1 MKLVMHAVYMNN
13 NIDMDILFEE
23 IFRKLISPDF
33 GKNLV
38 GELPLFIQPIP
49 VTGQTE
55 LDGQLERLVSRLGK
69 KGKTAII
76 INLYELAMQLLE
88 EEGVL
93 ETILEEESDIPQE
106 DISSTLDSILD
117 IKSVIIPRIQDK
129 ICESNPDFMFIT
141 GVGRIYPFI
150 RSHGILNNIEELAM
164 NNNLILFFPGE
175 YNNLQLFL
183 FGTISDENYY
193 RGHNLNEIKVNNVT
207 V

>member
-1 MKLVMHAVYMNN
+1 MHAVYMNN

-23 IFRKLISPDF
+23 VFRKLIAPDF
-33 GKNLV
+33 GKNLG

-55 LDGQLERLVSRLGK
+55 IDGQVERLVSRLGK

-76 INLYELAMQLLE
+76 INLYELTIQLLE

-106 DISSTLDSILD
+106 DIASTLDSILD
-117 IKSVIIPRIQDK
+117 MKSVIIPRIQDR
-129 ICESNPDFMFIT
+129 ICESGPDFVFVT
-141 GVGRIYPFI
+141 GVGRVYPFI

-175 YNNLQLFL
+175 YNNLQLSL

>member
-1 MKLVMHAVYMNN
+1 MHAIYMNN

-23 IFRKLISPDF
+23 IFRKLIAPDF
-33 GKNLV
+33 GKNLG

-55 LDGQLERLVSRLGK
+55 LDRQVERLVSRLGK

-76 INLYELAMQLLE
+76 INLYELAIQLLE

-93 ETILEEESDIPQE
+93 ETILEEESNIPQ
-106 DISSTLDSILD
+106 DDLFSTLDSILD
-117 IKSVIIPRIQDK
+117 MKSVIIPCIQDK
-129 ICESNPDFMFIT
+129 ISESNPDFVFIT
-141 GVGRIYPFI
+141 GVGRVYPFI

-175 YNNLQLFL
+175 YNNLQLSL

>member
-1 MKLVMHAVYMNN
+1 MHAVYMNN

-33 GKNLV
+33 GKNLG

-55 LDGQLERLVSRLGK
+55 LDGQVERLVSRLSK

-117 IKSVIIPRIQDK
+117 MKSVIIPGIQDK
-129 ICESNPDFMFIT
+129 ICENNPDFVFII
-141 GVGRIYPFI
+141 GVGRVYPFI

-175 YNNLQLFL
+175 YNNLQLSL

-193 RGHNLNEIKVNNVT
+193 RGHNLNEMNLNNVT

>member
-1 MKLVMHAVYMNN
+1 MHAVYMNN

-23 IFRKLISPDF
+23 IFRKLISPNF
-33 GKNLV
+33 GKNLG

-55 LDGQLERLVSRLGK
+55 LDVQVERLVSRLGK

-117 IKSVIIPRIQDK
+117 MKSVIIPRIQDK
-129 ICESNPDFMFIT
+129 ICESNPDFVFIT
-141 GVGRIYPFI
+141 GVGRVYPFI

-175 YNNLQLFL
+175 YNNLQLSL